1 MSAVI
6 LVVPLVALY
15 FLPTLIAAA
24 RHKAN
29 QGQVLVVNL
38 FLGWSLIGWVVALTM
53 AVGANVPAGQVTS
66 QLLSTALELE
76 KLADLEESGILS
88 TKEYVKAKAKLLR

>member
-1 MSAVI
+1 MGFI
-6 LVVPLVALY
+6 LVIALVALY
-15 FLPTLIAAA
+15 FLPTLIAVG

-53 AVGANVPAGQVTS
+53 AVGASSPAGQAS
-66 QLLSTALELE
+66 QPRSTALELE
-76 KLADLEESGILS
+76 RLADLEESGVLS
-88 TKEYVKAKAKLLR
+88 TKEYMKAKAKLLR